1 MLIGE
6 LAKLAGMTKD
16 GIRHYE
22 ELGLIISAPRQAGSR
37 IYRDYDA
44 ALLDTI
50 EKIHVAQ
57 RLGFSLKEI
66 APLLKVYA
74 DKMPSDVEMVALL
87 EGRLTLV
94 REKLAALREVEDFI
108 CRKLTRHRQ
117 IRSAQSRAARTSK
130 LDASCQTEGKARRTR
145 RR

>member
-22 ELGLIISAPRQAGSR
+22 ELNLISSAPRQAGSR
-37 IYRDYDA
+37 IYRDYDV

-50 EKIHVAQ
+50 DKIHTAQ

-66 APLLKVYA
+66 GPLLKVYGA
-74 DKMPSDVEMVALL
+74 KMPSDAEMIELL
-87 EGRLTLV
+87 EGRLILV
-94 REKLAALREVEDFI
+94 REKLTALREVEDFI
-108 CRKLTRHRQ
+108 CRKLAQHQKGRRPRSQPGPVTEPDIACQPPGKSRQ
-117 IRSAQSRAARTSK
+117 AKQR
-130 LDASCQTEGKARRTR
+130 
-145 RR
+145 